1 MTVITSPHPA
11 VEIPNLSLYE
21 LLFGSL
27 TEEDGRRTALTQG
40 ETGRTLS
47 YAALRRQIDHVA
59 GALAA
64 RGIGPGSVVALQAP
78 NLPEFVTAFH
88 GVLRAGAT
96 ATTVNSLY
104 TASEVARQLQASG
117 ATMMITV
124 SALAQNAAA
133 GAEDAG
139 FSAERI
145 IMLDEDG
152 IHPSLLTLLGEE
164 REPPELQI
172 DPAEHVA
179 VLPFSSGTTG
189 TPKGV
194 MLTHRNLVANTLQLK
209 GLLPVDP
216 GVPIQAVLPMFH
228 IYGLTVLMNFGL
240 HRRAEVVTMA
250 KFDLSEFLR
259 IIQDHRIQV
268 SFIAPP
274 IAVALAKH
282 PMVDDYRTD
291 SLISML
297 CGAAPLDEGTASAVS
312 ARLRTDLRQGF
323 GMTELAPVSHLAPYG
338 DDRNPL
344 GSIGSAVA
352 GTECRVVDPATGED
366 VEMPASGE
374 SAPGEMWTRGPQ
386 AMKGYLNNDEAT
398 AATITEDGWLR
409 TGDIVTYHAD
419 GWFRAVDRLK
429 ELIKYKG
436 YQVPPAELEAVLLE
450 HEQIADAAVIGVPD
464 EEAGEAPQAFVVVS
478 RDAQGRPAELS
489 AEDVMEYMTSRVAP
503 HKRIRSVKFID
514 EIPKSRT
521 GKILRRELTAR
532 STAEAAA

>member
-1 MTVITSPHPA
+1 MAVITSPHTSI
-11 VEIPNLSLYE
+11 EIPDLSLYD

-27 TEEDGRRTALTQG
+27 SDEDAARTALVQG
-40 ETGRTLS
+40 ETGRAVS
-47 YAALRRQIDHVA
+47 YGALKQQVDQLA
-59 GALAA
+59 GALSA

-88 GVLRAGAT
+88 GILRSGAT

-104 TASEVARQLQASG
+104 TASEVARQLRASG

-124 SALAQNAAA
+124 SALAQNAVA
-133 GAEDAG
+133 GAEEAG
-139 FSAERI
+139 FSTERI

-164 REPPELQI
+164 HEAPDPQI

-179 VLPFSSGTTG
+179 VLPYSSGTTG
-189 TPKGV
+189 VPKGV
-194 MLTHRNLVANTLQLK
+194 MLTHRNLVANTLQLE

-216 GVPIQAVLPMFH
+216 GAPIQAVLPMFH

-240 HRRAEVVTMA
+240 HRRAEIVTMA

-259 IIQDHRIQV
+259 IIQDHQIRV

-282 PMVDDYRTD
+282 PMVDDYDTD

-297 CGAAPLDEGTASAVS
+297 CGAAPLDESTASAVS
-312 ARLRTDLRQGF
+312 RRLGADLRQGF
-323 GMTELAPVSHLAPYG
+323 GMTELSPVSHLAPYG

-344 GSIGSAVA
+344 GSIGPAVA
-352 GTECRVVDPATGED
+352 NVECRVVDPATGED
-366 VEMPASGE
+366 VELPQEGE
-374 SAPGEMWTRGPQ
+374 SAPGEMWTRGPLV
-386 AMKGYLNNDEAT
+386 MKGYLNNEEAT
-398 AATITEDGWLR
+398 VATITEDGWLR
-409 TGDIVTYHAD
+409 TGDIVTYNAG
-419 GWFRAVDRLK
+419 GWFTAVDRLK

-450 HEQIADAAVIGVPD
+450 HDQITDAAVIGVPD
-464 EEAGEAPQAFVVVS
+464 EEGGEAPKAFVVV
-478 RDAQGRPAELS
+478 RQDAQEQPAQLS
-489 AEDVMEYMTSRVAP
+489 GKEVMEYMASRVAP
-503 HKRIRSVKFID
+503 HKKIRYVEFID
-514 EIPKSRT
+514 EVPKSRT
-521 GKILRRELTAR
+521 GKILRRELKARTAP
-532 STAEAAA
+532 AAAA